1 MTWDFKFVGNSKRRR
16 VLTDGLNN
24 REHRSI
30 CFSKDN
36 IDIDQAL
43 GT

>member
-1 MTWDFKFVGNSKRRR
+1 MTWDFKFVGNSKPRK
-16 VLTDGLNN
+16 VLTEGLNN

-30 CFSKDN
+30 YFSKVN
-36 IDIDQAL
+36 IEIDQAL